1 MGSDEASGSAVRP
14 FCSVLF
20 DRAEDRARV
29 ERAQEPALFRDL
41 NLDQVIAA
49 ITIGREEYDL
59 KPFFYVPLRDVAAVE
74 YRQEILRD
82 LEPEAVRESIRSF
95 AQKMRS
101 MRGLLGQVD
110 KLHYTYQ
117 KESWFFDAAETYG
130 EAVSRLFQDLTRV
143 AMRSRGLLAFRQ
155 YLATYVQSHAL
166 TSLLAETA
174 QLKDDLARVRYSL
187 RIRSDRITVSRY
199 DSEADYTAEIEDTF
213 QKFKRGAVK
222 DYRVRFPD
230 QPDLNYIGVLER
242 IALLYPDVFRSLDDF
257 SDRHRAF
264 VDRTIADF
272 DREVQFYLAY
282 LEYVQRFRSTG
293 LTFCYPRVSGRSK
306 EVHARATFDVALANK
321 LITQHT
327 PVVCNDFHLEGS
339 ERIFVV
345 TGPNNGGKTTFARTF
360 GQLHYL
366 ASLGGL
372 VPGTDAQLFLCD
384 RLFTHFE
391 REEQL
396 ADLRGKLQ
404 DDLVRI
410 HEVLKLATPGSI
422 VILNEIFTSTTLR
435 DALFLS
441 TKVLERIVQLDAL
454 CVWVTFVDE
463 LASMGETTVSMV
475 SNVLPDDPTVRTF
488 KIVRRPADG
497 RAYAEAIAAKYGLN
511 YERLTE
517 RLKSESVP
525 AA

>member
-1 MGSDEASGSAVRP
+1 MPP
-14 FCSVLF
+14 F
-20 DRAEDRARV
+20 
-29 ERAQEPALFRDL
+29 FRDL
-41 NLDQVIAA
+41 NLDQVIDA
-49 ITIGREEYDL
+49 ITAGRNEYDL
-59 KPFFYVPLRDVAAVE
+59 KPFFYVPLRDVEAVN

-82 LEPEAVRESIRSF
+82 LEPKAVRDSIHSF

-101 MRGLLGQVD
+101 TRGLLAQD
-110 KLHYTYQ
+110 EKLYYKYQ

-130 EAVSRLFQDLTRV
+130 QGVSRLSDDLTRV
-143 AMRSRGLLAFRQ
+143 EATSRGLLAFRE
-155 YLATYVQSHAL
+155 YLAGYVQSHAF

-174 QLKDDLARVRYSL
+174 QLKDDLARVAYRLQIHES
-187 RIRSDRITVSRY
+187 RITVSRY
-199 DSEADYTAEIEDTF
+199 DAEADYTAEIEDTF

-222 DYRVRFPD
+222 NYLVKFPAE
-230 QPDLNYIGVLER
+230 PDLNYIGVLDR
-242 IALLYPDVFRSLDDF
+242 VALLYPDVFRSLDEF
-257 SDRHRAF
+257 CDRHRGF
-264 VDRTIADF
+264 LDRTIADF

-282 LEYVQRFRSTG
+282 LEYVEQLRAGG
-293 LTFCYPRVSGRSK
+293 LTFCYPRLSDRSK
-306 EVHARATFDVALANK
+306 AIHACDTFDLALANK
-321 LITQHT
+321 LIAQHT
-327 PVVCNDFHLEGS
+327 PVVCNDLQLEGS

-345 TGPNNGGKTTFARTF
+345 TGPNNGGKTTFTRTV

-366 ASLGGL
+366 ASLGCL
-372 VPGTDAQLFLCD
+372 VPGTEAQLFLCD
-384 RLFTHFE
+384 QLFTHFE

-410 HEVLKLATPGSI
+410 REILDRATPRSV
-422 VILNEIFTSTTLR
+422 VILNEIFTSTTLQ

-441 TKVLERIVQLDAL
+441 TKVLERVVELDLL
-454 CVWVTFVDE
+454 CVWVTFVEE

-497 RAYAEAIAAKYGLN
+497 RAYAEAIAAKYGLSS
-511 YERLTE
+511 E
-517 RLKSESVP
+517 RLKERLKRESVP